1 MYAIVDIAG
10 NQFKVSKADQ
20 IVTARLQGEP
30 GSKIE
35 FDNVLLVAASKD
47 IKVGTPYLEGAK
59 VQATIVEH
67 GLGDK
72 VKVFKKKRRKGYR
85 LLKGHRQPQTTLK
98 IDKIVS

>member
-10 NQFKVSKADQ
+10 SQFKVSKTDQ
-20 IVTARLQGEP
+20 IITARLEGEP
-30 GSKIE
+30 GSKVE
-35 FDNVLLVAASKD
+35 FENVLLVAAAKE

-59 VQATIVEH
+59 VHGTIIEH

-72 VKVFKKKRRKGYR
+72 VHVFKKKRRKGFR
-85 LLKGHRQPQTTLK
+85 LFKGHRQPQTTIK